1 MAACRALP
9 TIFLLTLAALPTLAQ
24 EERPTPA
31 GVPAAA
37 PVAAPGQLRD
47 GVVLDAERAS
57 LYAMRP
63 GGGVM
68 AIRLVDGEL
77 LWESG
82 VGARPLAL
90 AGATLLVAG
99 EGAEEATTL
108 DLTLLDVAN
117 RGRLLARVEAPLDA
131 AARTLIDDGLGTRFR
146 MQATVEAGRAIV
158 LWHAL
163 RQEIPGALLVEDA
176 ATAPVAEERL
186 GGWIVD
192 LGRPQAVPIEVAAFP
207 DVRFV
212 REAPAGAAPPGPGP
226 LYLSADDRHL
236 ATSERVARDPE
247 WNQYRWTVR
256 ETATGATVGTFDHP
270 VAIAPFV
277 VAGSTLVLETRP
289 FQRREASG
297 LYLQEPLALRGIDL
311 ATGRELWQRAIRDVA
326 YYGPYPP

>member
-1 MAACRALP
+1 MAARRALP
-9 TIFLLTLAALPTLAQ
+9 TIFVLTLAALPTLAQ
-24 EERPTPA
+24 EERPTPS
-31 GVPAAA
+31 GGPAAA
-37 PVAAPGQLRD
+37 TVAAPGLLRD
-47 GVVLDAERAS
+47 GVVLDAERGS

-82 VGARPLAL
+82 AGARPLAL

-108 DLTLLDVAN
+108 ELTLLDAAN
-117 RGRLLARVEAPLDA
+117 RGRLLARVETPLDA
-131 AARTLIDDGLGTRFR
+131 PARTLAEDGLGTRFR
-146 MQATVEAGRAIV
+146 VHAAVEADRAV
-158 LWHAL
+158 VVWQAV
-163 RQEIPGALLVEDA
+163 RQEVRGALLVEDEA
-176 ATAPVAEERL
+176 AVPAVEERL
-186 GGWIVD
+186 GGLAVD
-192 LGRPQAVPIEVAAFP
+192 LARPQAVPLEVAAFP
-207 DVRFV
+207 DLRFV
-212 REAPAGAAPPGPGP
+212 REAAAGAGPPGPGP

-256 ETATGATVGTFDHP
+256 ETATGRTVGTFDHP

-289 FQRREASG
+289 FQRREPSG
-297 LYLQEPLALRGIDL
+297 LSVQEPLALRGIDL
-311 ATGRELWQRAIRDVA
+311 ATGRELWKRAIRDVA